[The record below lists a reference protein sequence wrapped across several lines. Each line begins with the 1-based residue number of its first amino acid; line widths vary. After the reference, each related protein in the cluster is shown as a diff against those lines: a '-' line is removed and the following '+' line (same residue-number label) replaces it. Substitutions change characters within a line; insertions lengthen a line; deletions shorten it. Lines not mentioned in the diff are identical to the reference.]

1 MILKKQFLIQLRQQ
15 YIDAFLR
22 YEPGRTFEQKEWDFL
37 TGKGRV
43 AVQVFRGSVFE
54 KVCVSEIMATVVI
67 PGRDYESTIQ
77 WLGIQTFPANPAVPM
92 FMGVFENV
100 QEQGLEHC
108 PCYFDV
114 YPAVAFDEDRRALAE
129 EMAAV
134 CKQYG
139 RTYPDLPDGYLKMF
153 QLKDAGIGV
162 GYGTGMALGPEEDNQ
177 KLFEDVA
184 NAALTSYFDVVDK
197 RKDAPY
203 TAAHTEAMYGF
214 RARWVNFIYR
224 ENRFFQ
230 GGVGLGVPVESFMLH
245 MLPPTVRF

>member
-1 MILKKQFLIQLRQQ
+1 MILKNQFLIQLRKQ
-15 YIDAFLR
+15 YLETFLQ
-22 YEPGRTFEQKEWDFL
+22 YEPGRAFEQQEWNFL

-43 AVQVFRGSVFE
+43 AVQVLRGGVFE
-54 KVCVSEIMATVVI
+54 KVCVSEILATVVI

-77 WLGIQTFPANPAVPM
+77 WLGIQTFPVNPAVPM

-114 YPAVAFDEDRRALAE
+114 YPAVSFEEDRQLLAQD
-129 EMAAV
+129 MGAV

-139 RTYPDLPDGYLKMF
+139 LTYPDLPEGYLKMF

-162 GYGTGMALGPEEDNQ
+162 GYATGMALGPEEDNL

-184 NAALTSYFDVVDK
+184 YAARRSYFAVVDK
-197 RKDAPY
+197 RRNAAS
-203 TAAHTEAMYGF
+203 TAAHIEAMHGF
-214 RARWVNFIYR
+214 RAKWVNFIYR